1 MYRVLVVD
9 DEEMITDSLAAMLG
23 ETTQFEL
30 DVYRAYSGTEAFR
43 LLNEYQF
50 DIVVSD
56 ICMPGTTG
64 IELAKGIRQKW
75 PLCQVI
81 FQTGYDDFQYAKQAI
96 QQKVAHYILKNEGDE
111 VLLDAIGECIRSI
124 EKDTD
129 VRDTL
134 LKARE
139 ETRLYKAMLRRN
151 MVWTLLLDQG
161 RQGYWDRAW
170 DKVEISLDMG
180 CPVML
185 LAGRVTQELTDETTL
200 AIDMIIRE
208 KIAYA
213 VKSEV
218 MWGDKHVIIWALQP
232 VEKENL
238 QHAQAVIKGMA
249 EGIKRSVRQ
258 TLDISVAFV
267 FQEKQI
273 DWEQVQRPLEKLKG
287 IAQIR
292 LKEDSQIAIAGIEY
306 FEKKGGEGDENETE
320 LEKSFVSRLMAY
332 ISGHLDG
339 DLSLCALSEK
349 LHLNPSYLSR
359 RFKELTGQTLTETIL
374 RLRMETACELL
385 KNTSYRISEIAP
397 MVGYETSANFS
408 KVFKKTMRIT
418 PREYRD
424 GEGTL
429 R

>member
-9 DEEMITDSLAAMLG
+9 DEEMITDSLAVMLE
-23 ETTQFEL
+23 ETAQFEL
-30 DVYRAYSGTEAFR
+30 DVYKAYSGTEAFR

-50 DIVVSD
+50 DIVISD
-56 ICMPGTTG
+56 ICMPGMTG

-75 PLCQVI
+75 PMCQVI

-96 QQKVAHYILKNEGDE
+96 QQRVAHYILKNEGDE
-111 VLLDAIGECIRSI
+111 ILMEAIGECIRCI
-124 EKDTD
+124 ERNMD

-139 ETRLYKAMLRRN
+139 ETRLYKAMLRQN
-151 MVWTLLLDQG
+151 MVRTLLLDQE
-161 RQGYWDRAW
+161 RTGYRDRSWDE
-170 DKVEISLDMG
+170 VEISLETG

-185 LAGRVTQELTDETTL
+185 LAGKATQELTNETVL
-200 AIDMIIRE
+200 AIDMVIRE
-208 KIAYA
+208 KISYA
-213 VKSEV
+213 VKCEV
-218 MWGDKHVIIWALQP
+218 MWVDRHVIIWALQP
-232 VEKENL
+232 VERDNL
-238 QHAQAVIKGMA
+238 QHAQAVVKGMA
-249 EGIKRSVRQ
+249 EGIKRVIRH
-258 TLDISVAFV
+258 TLDISVTFV
-267 FQEKQI
+267 FHEKQI
-273 DWEQVQRPLEKLKG
+273 DWEQVYRPFEELKE
-287 IAQIR
+287 IAKIH

-306 FEKKGGEGDENETE
+306 FENRSGDGDENDTD

-332 ISGHLDG
+332 ISKHLDG

-374 RLRMETACELL
+374 RLRMETACKLL
-385 KNTSYRISEIAP
+385 KNTSYRISEVAP

-408 KVFKKTMRIT
+408 KVFKKTMGIT

-429 R
+429 S